1 MARRRRQRK
10 IDRTPVEGV
19 IESVTHEGKGV
30 TRNADGKTV
39 FVDGALAGERVIYKP
54 MKAEKNYDLAMVEE
68 VLEAS
73 PDRIEPRCPSFG
85 VCGGCAMQHL
95 EPKKQIETKQQVLL
109 DNLQRLGGVE
119 PEMVLEPLTGP
130 LWGYRYKARL
140 AVKSVYGKGRVL
152 VGFREKFAP
161 YVVDMTSCDV
171 LHPAISEL
179 LPTLS
184 EVIGSLSI
192 HDKVPQIEVAVGEE
206 DAEDSSKV
214 TIALVFR
221 NLEEPTTADIEAL
234 QAFAKAYE
242 INTFLQP
249 KGLGSTYA
257 IYEVAGASTLKY
269 LLPEYDVAVSFEP
282 HDFTQVNPALNR
294 KMVPHALRLLE
305 PSADDN
311 ILELFAG
318 LGNFTLPI
326 ARSAKKITIVEGDA
340 ALIKRAEQNAREHGV
355 TNINAHVADL
365 YEANDE
371 ATWANKPYDKVL
383 LDPPRSGA
391 KDQVLEAI
399 AKTGAKRIVYVSCH
413 PGTLARDAGEL
424 VNKFGY
430 RLVAAGVMDMFP
442 HTAHVESIACFVKD

>member
-30 TRNADGKTV
+30 TRNEAGKTV

-54 MKAEKNYDLAMVEE
+54 MKAEKNYDLAMLEE
-68 VLEAS
+68 VLDAS

-95 EPKKQIETKQQVLL
+95 APETQISTKQQVLL
-109 DNLQRLGGVE
+109 DNLSRLGDVT
-119 PEMVLEPLTGP
+119 PETVLPALTGP
-130 LWGYRYKARL
+130 TWGYRYKARL
-140 AVKSVYGKGRVL
+140 AVKSVHNKGRVL

-161 YVVDMTSCDV
+161 YVVDMLECHV

-184 EVIGSLSI
+184 ELIGKLSI
-192 HDKVPQIEVAVGEE
+192 HDKLPQIEVAVGEC
-206 DAEDSSKV
+206 DADDASKV
-214 TIALVFR
+214 VIALVFR
-221 NLEEPTTADIEAL
+221 NLEEPTSDDL
-234 QAFAKAYE
+234 QLLQDFAKTRE
-242 INTFLQP
+242 INAFLQP
-249 KGLGSTYA
+249 AGPKSTYA
-257 IYEVAGASTLKY
+257 IHEVEGMSELQY
-269 LLPEYDVAVSFEP
+269 LLPDYDVAVTFQP

-294 KMVPHALRLLE
+294 KMVPHALSLLDPQ
-305 PSADDN
+305 PSDTV
-311 ILELFAG
+311 LELFAG

-326 ARSAKKITIVEGDA
+326 ARSAGKVTIVEGEA
-340 ALIKRAEQNAREHGV
+340 TLIQRAEQNARKHGV
-355 TNINAHVADL
+355 TNVNAHVADL
-365 YEANDE
+365 YEANDD
-371 ATWANKPYDKVL
+371 ATWANKAYDKVL

-391 KDQVLEAI
+391 KDEVLAAI

-424 VNKFGY
+424 VNKYGY
-430 RLVAAGVMDMFP
+430 RLLAAGVMDMFP